1 MRNTLALAFSL
12 TLLAAV
18 ANAATTPAPAAAPA
32 AKPAPAATAPAAAPA
47 AKPAA
52 TPAKPATHPAASATG
67 DVTAF
72 DATKHVLTIKA
83 DGKDLTIQI
92 GKSTHLSHADGKA
105 ATTADLKAG
114 AHVTVTYGMHGT
126 EMVAKSVKIS

>member
-1 MRNTLALAFSL
+1 MRNTLAVAFSL

-18 ANAATTPAPAAAPA
+18 ANAATTAAPAAAPA
-32 AKPAPAATAPAAAPA
+32 AKPAPAAAAPA